1 MSPAEKCHCW
11 VDAPAKVNLTL
22 EVLGKRP
29 DGFHDLRSLI
39 VPVELCDRI
48 ELTAAESNSL
58 EVVPDGVGLADLCPP
73 SRNLALRA
81 AELLQRRHGVVAGAH
96 IRIVKRIPIGA
107 GLGGGSADA
116 AGVLVGLNRL
126 WRLGLARA
134 TLMEMG
140 VELGCDVPAIVHGGA
155 VCMEGKGERITPLR
169 REGEASAPGFTLVLA
184 NPRIAISTAEVYR
197 ACPGVLTS
205 GTNSYNLVYSSVRR
219 GDLAAAAAGLF
230 NGLEQGVFARH
241 PEVGQLAAC
250 MRAAGACGVLM
261 SGSGST
267 VFALVTDRDH
277 GERVRQAIPSRY
289 WSQVTRTLPDGV
301 MAAHGP
307 LEP

>member
-1 MSPAEKCHCW
+1 MPAGKCHCW

-29 DGFHDLRSLI
+29 DGYHDLRSLI
-39 VPVELCDRI
+39 VPVALCDRV
-48 ELTAAESNSL
+48 ELTAAAENSL
-58 EVVPDGVGLADLCPP
+58 EVVSEGVDLEALCPA

-81 AELLQRRHGVVAGAH
+81 ADLLRQRCGVAGGAR

-116 AGVLVGLNRL
+116 AAVLVGLNWL
-126 WRLGLARA
+126 WRLGLSRA
-134 TLMEMG
+134 SLMAAG
-140 VELGCDVPAIVHGGA
+140 VELGCDVPALVHGGA
-155 VCMEGKGERITPLR
+155 VCMEGKGERITPLC
-169 REGEASAPGFTLVLA
+169 REGEPAAPGFTLVLA

-197 ACPGVLTS
+197 TCPGVLTS
-205 GTNSYNLVYSSVRR
+205 ATNSYNLIYSSVRK
-219 GDLAAAAAGLF
+219 GDLTAAAAGLF

-241 PEVGQLAAC
+241 PEVGRLAAC

-261 SGSGST
+261 SGSGAT
-267 VFALVTDRDH
+267 VFALVTDREH
-277 GERVRQAIPSRY
+277 GERVRRAIPCTY